1 MIIQQIKWFFVTVCS
16 HIVSLSAI
24 HIHVCYFLKP
34 ILRLITFKT
43 KKQIK
48 LLGLGEH
55 LSFQNMIFRQSNIIC
70 INITTIWRFNNQSFD
85 YL

>member
-1 MIIQQIKWFFVTVCS
+1 MIFVTVCS

-43 KKQIK
+43 KNK
-48 LLGLGEH
+48 
-55 LSFQNMIFRQSNIIC
+55 
-70 INITTIWRFNNQSFD
+70 
-85 YL
+85 